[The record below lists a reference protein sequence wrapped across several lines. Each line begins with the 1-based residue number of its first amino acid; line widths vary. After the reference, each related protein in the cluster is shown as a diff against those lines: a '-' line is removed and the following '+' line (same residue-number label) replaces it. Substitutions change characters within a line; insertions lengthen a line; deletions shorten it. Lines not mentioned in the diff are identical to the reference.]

1 MFNPRALVAGLLAL
15 LLSACGPT
23 VVYEYTAP
31 ESADGRVCVAQ
42 CNNQRSFCI
51 QADQHAVA
59 QCQSNRNS
67 MMNNYQQ
74 CLNAGGKNCTMPPA
88 CPGINTWQCDEAYRG
103 CFTSCGG
110 HVTPH
115 RMKDGKR

>member
-1 MFNPRALVAGLLAL
+1 MFNPGALVAGLLAV

-23 VVYEYTAP
+23 VVYECTAP

-42 CNNQRSFCI
+42 SNNQRSFCI

-74 CLNAGGKNCTMPPA
+74 CMNAGGKNCTFPPPVRA
-88 CPGINTWQCDEAYRG
+88 SIPGIVKKPTGAVSPHAAD
-103 CFTSCGG
+103 TS
-110 HVTPH
+110 H
-115 RMKDGKR
+115 RTG